1 MKGLG
6 RVGATL
12 LLVAFAGTEGCGG
25 GGGSSS
31 SPTASADQQV
41 FEQFTLAPTV
51 AYALDWDLPVFGTPL
66 AGTNYI
72 AQTHA
77 SLNASP
83 LNGSTQ
89 ALDYSAAVSISS
101 TLPLPTVSSVTRYLI
116 NGQIVAGAPSLK
128 NVSYS
133 GPAVRV
139 DNLAADGSTIVQSL
153 LRSNFA
159 MVPLSGAVVAAPTEF
174 AQYLNALYYN
184 SALLKTSATWQSG
197 AAYLRFT
204 ETNMSDCYEVI
215 DYAATTTGTSPTPV
229 ATGTTIAALMQAGGI
244 YSSLDQMTYT
254 SNDGAISTVNGVTT
268 FIATN
273 PRPYLTTT
281 AYHTFY
287 QLNGNVYDGTLIKAN
302 ATIGGNPYEVA
313 APGTAQGYTVN
324 YTQAYRIQF
333 NAAAVNS
340 LQAALTF

>member
-6 RVGATL
+6 RVSATL
-12 LLVAFAGTEGCGG
+12 LLIAFAGTEGCGG
-25 GGGSSS
+25 GGSSS
-31 SPTASADQQV
+31 SMPVLSADQQV
-41 FEQFTLAPTV
+41 FEQFTLSPTV
-51 AYALDWDLPVFGTPL
+51 AYALDWELPVSGAPVVGTD
-66 AGTNYI
+66 YI
-72 AQTHA
+72 TKTHA
-77 SLNASP
+77 SINASP

-89 ALDYSAAVSISS
+89 PLDYSAAVTIAS
-101 TLPLPTVSSVTRYLI
+101 TLPVPATSPVTRYVI
-116 NGQIVAGAPSLK
+116 NGQIVAGASNLK
-128 NVSYS
+128 NVSYV
-133 GPAVRV
+133 GAVVRV
-139 DNLAADGSTIVQSL
+139 DNLAADGSTIAQSL
-153 LRSNFA
+153 SRSDFSI
-159 MVPLSGAVVAAPTEF
+159 VPLSGAVAAAPTEF

-184 SALLKTSATWQSG
+184 PTLLSASATWQTGS
-197 AAYLRFT
+197 AYLRFT
-204 ETNMSDCYEVI
+204 ETNVSDCYEVL

-229 ATGTTIAALMQAGGI
+229 ATSTTIAALMQAGGI
-244 YSSLDQMTYT
+244 YSSADGKTYT
-254 SNDGAISTVNGVTT
+254 SSDGAISNVNGVTT

-287 QLNGNVYDGTLIKAN
+287 ELNGNVYDGTLIKAN

-333 NAAAVNS
+333 NAAAVSS